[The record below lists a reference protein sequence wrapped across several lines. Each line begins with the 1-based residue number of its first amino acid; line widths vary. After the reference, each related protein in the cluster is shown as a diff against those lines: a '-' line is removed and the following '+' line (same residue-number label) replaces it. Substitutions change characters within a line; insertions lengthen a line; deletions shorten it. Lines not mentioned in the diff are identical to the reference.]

1 MQGTTRRETA
11 VRTTQRT
18 MSYGCAS
25 LAAGVIA
32 FHAFNGSAVPGTE
45 AEALK
50 SSERFAL
57 VSFDAAS
64 SNGVLFGLGTRHE
77 GTQDVFCVVGVP
89 RGFEAKGVSTIS
101 PVLPSDTPRP
111 SVSIVGLMPFLAAA
125 MPDTAARGS
134 FVMFQYQ
141 GGRYSCSVACRLADT
156 SGEWH
161 YVKDYTIGATSLTT
175 AVVLPV
181 RPAVSTPE
189 CRPQWRGDS
198 LGIGIR
204 MPCTVT
210 RNGKAPDASV
220 VVRDAGNRV
229 VTCLVDRVDAFPFG

>member
-1 MQGTTRRETA
+1 
-11 VRTTQRT
+11 

-25 LAAGVIA
+25 LAAGLIA
-32 FHAFNGSAVPGTE
+32 FHAFNGSAVPGKETE
-45 AEALK
+45 TLK

-57 VSFDAAS
+57 VSFDATS

-89 RGFEAKGVSTIS
+89 CGFEAKGVSTIS
-101 PVLPSDTPRP
+101 PVSPPDTPRS

-141 GGRYSCSVACRLADT
+141 AGRYSCSVAYRLSDT
-156 SGEWH
+156 SGVWQ
-161 YVKDYTIGATSLTT
+161 YVKNYTIGATSLTT
-175 AVVLPV
+175 ATVLPL
-181 RPAVSTPE
+181 RPAVLTPE
-189 CRPQWRGDS
+189 CRPVYRDDS

-220 VVRDAGNRV
+220 VVRDAGNRA
-229 VTCLVDRVDAFPFG
+229 VTCLVDRVNAFSFG